1 MPTPPTTPSLSAN
14 MPAMS
19 LVNPM
24 QNLIESP
31 SLSLLSKSLTVPAP
45 YAAKARA
52 LLKPWH
58 PFLFFDLAQMEDD
71 LVFQMGFRDLFC
83 RDVWIHDVFKQDGI
97 CSAWPVE
104 AFPADPAGEFQRFE
118 GHVFRC
124 LTQMLAKALNHDQPM
139 LNQILLAPDG
149 LLNWEAVIRYLG
161 ILTAPLAPW
170 FNLTP
175 LRDDTFLGVWA
186 GQPMAETEGGKMVP
200 GWFFRDKGDIR
211 PWHRVEDFALCL
223 IEAGDF
229 SRECRELFYQG
240 GQELVEKLFRK
251 AILERVANAIYA
263 MKFEV

>member
-1 MPTPPTTPSLSAN
+1 MQ
-14 MPAMS
+14 AMS
-19 LVNPM
+19 PVNPM

-31 SLSLLSKSLTVPAP
+31 PLSLLTKSLTVPAP

-97 CSAWPVE
+97 CSAWPVD
-104 AFPADPAGEFQRFE
+104 AFPADPAGEYQRFE

-139 LNQILLAPDG
+139 LNRLLLAPKGVLD
-149 LLNWEAVIRYLG
+149 WEAVIRYLG

-170 FNLTP
+170 LDLTP
-175 LRDDTFLGVWA
+175 HRDDVFLGVLSS
-186 GQPMAETEGGKMVP
+186 QPQAQMPDGSIVP

-211 PWHRVEDFALCL
+211 PWHRVESLPLCVIEISAFTQEADQIFA
-223 IEAGDF
+223 
-229 SRECRELFYQG
+229 SH
-240 GQELVEKLFRK
+240 GQDRVERLFRK